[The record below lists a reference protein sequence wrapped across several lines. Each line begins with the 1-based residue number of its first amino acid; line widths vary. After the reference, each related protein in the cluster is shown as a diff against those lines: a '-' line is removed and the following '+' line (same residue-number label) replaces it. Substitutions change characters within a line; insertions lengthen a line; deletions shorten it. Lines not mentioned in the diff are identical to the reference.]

1 MNEIIELLTYWETEG
16 LINPQAVQA
25 AHDAITLLVAK
36 VEALEAEVQAL
47 SN

>member
-1 MNEIIELLTYWETEG
+1 MNEINEMLAYWETEG
-16 LINPQAVQA
+16 LINPEALKA
-25 AHDAITLLVAK
+25 AHDAIVLLVAK